1 MIFINIRSFKMT
13 YVKLDPF
20 RGFES
25 VAKKMS
31 QLVDDFDKGFNIE
44 YGDFAPKIDI
54 AEDEKK
60 IYLYAE
66 IPGVD
71 KKDVKVTINDENT
84 LLIKGKKL
92 RNDVV
97 SEKADNEDAKE
108 EISFIRAER
117 RFGEFSRSFV
127 LPDNINS
134 ESIKASFKDGILSI
148 ELDKKEPEK
157 PKEKEINI
165 D

>member
-1 MIFINIRSFKMT
+1 MT
-13 YVKLDPF
+13 YFKLDPF

-31 QLVDDFDKGFNIE
+31 QLADEFDKGVNIE
-44 YGDFAPKIDI
+44 YGDFSPRIDI

-66 IPGVD
+66 IPGVE

-92 RNDVV
+92 RDDAV
-97 SEKADNEDAKE
+97 SKKAEEDKANEDEAV
-108 EISFIRAER
+108 SFIRAER
-117 RFGEFSRSFV
+117 KFGEFSRTFV
-127 LPDNINS
+127 LPDNINND
-134 ESIKASFKDGILSI
+134 SIKASFKDGILSI

>member
-1 MIFINIRSFKMT
+1 MT
-13 YVKLDPF
+13 YFKLDPF

-31 QLVDDFDKGFNIE
+31 QLVDEFDKGVNIE
-44 YGDFAPKIDI
+44 YGDFAPRIDI

-60 IYLYAE
+60 VYLYAE

-84 LLIKGKKL
+84 LHIKGKKM
-92 RNDVV
+92 RDDAF
-97 SEKADNEDAKE
+97 SKKAEDDKEKE
-108 EISFIRAER
+108 EETVSFIRAER

-127 LPDNINS
+127 LPENINS
-134 ESIKASFKDGILSI
+134 DSIKATFKDGILTI